1 MVTININSPS
11 TQVLKKYWL
20 CFNLLHKSVPY
31 IVDSVDERVDTA
43 VAHGQDMAAHP
54 HVVYTS
60 EAGTCEFVS
69 VLHIQRCGRHSY

>member
-1 MVTININSPS
+1 M
-11 TQVLKKYWL
+11 
-20 CFNLLHKSVPY
+20 PY
-31 IVDSVDERVDTA
+31 IVDSIDERVDTA
-43 VAHGQDMAAHP
+43 VAHGKDMAAHP